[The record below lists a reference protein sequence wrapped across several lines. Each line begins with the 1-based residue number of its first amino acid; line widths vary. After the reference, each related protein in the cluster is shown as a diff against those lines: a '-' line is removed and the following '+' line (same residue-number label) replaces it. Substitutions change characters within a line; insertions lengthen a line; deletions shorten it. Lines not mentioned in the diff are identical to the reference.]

1 MALNQIQQV
10 ALELLKHKDIT
21 VKEAYVLASEFL
33 SETDYL
39 DEAQPIEVEVKFQAA
54 MSDFEQWTVRL
65 DCEELDIQTQVNA
78 RAPKRDAL
86 DAAKLRMKAAIN
98 DKLAQSGKK
107 AGEIIY
113 TDRDYIRQWINY
125 PK

>member
-33 SETDYL
+33 AETDYL
-39 DEAQPIEVEVKFQAA
+39 DEAKPIEVSVKFQAA
-54 MSDFEQWTVRL
+54 MSDFEQWLVRL
-65 DCEELDIQTQVNA
+65 DCKALDIQLQVNT
-78 RAPKRDAL
+78 RGLKRDVYSI
-86 DAAKLRMKAAIN
+86 AKSRMETAIN

-107 AGEIIY
+107 AGEIKYI
-113 TDRDYIRQWINY
+113 DRDDIRQWM
-125 PK
+125 

>member
-54 MSDFEQWTVRL
+54 MSDFEQWSVRL
-65 DCEELDIQTQVNA
+65 DCKALDIQLSVNT
-78 RAPKRDAL
+78 RGLKRNVYDI
-86 DAAKLRMKAAIN
+86 AKSRMEVAIN
-98 DKLAQSGKK
+98 DKLAQLGKK
-107 AGEIIY
+107 SGEIKYI
-113 TDRDYIRQWINY
+113 DRDDIRQWM
-125 PK
+125 

>member
-54 MSDFEQWTVRL
+54 MSDFEQWSVHATCKSL
-65 DCEELDIQTQVNA
+65 DVSVSVSARDRKHKVLDI
-78 RAPKRDAL
+78 
-86 DAAKLRMKAAIN
+86 AKQRIEAAIQ
-98 DKLAQSGKK
+98 DKLAQSGQKM
-107 AGEIIY
+107 GEIKY
-113 TDRDYIRQWINY
+113 TDRDDIRQWM
-125 PK
+125 